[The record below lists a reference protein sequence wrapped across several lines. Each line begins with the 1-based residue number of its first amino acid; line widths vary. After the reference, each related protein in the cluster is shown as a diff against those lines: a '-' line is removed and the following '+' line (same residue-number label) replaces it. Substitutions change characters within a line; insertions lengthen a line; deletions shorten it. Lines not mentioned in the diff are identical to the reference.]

1 MSWMPPELATPPE
14 DRKYECTECNNF
26 FYSDMF
32 THSDDD
38 KICNDCYID
47 EEVSRCCGA
56 EIILGDICMNCRE
69 HI

>member
-1 MSWMPPELATPPE
+1 E
-14 DRKYECTECNNF
+14 
-26 FYSDMF
+26 
-32 THSDDD
+32 